1 VRAVALMLFAVALIA
16 ARTFGR
22 NDSPAGHWDG
32 MVERDGLPKPMTV
45 QLVQSAGR
53 WRGRIEVDGAS
64 SPADGIRVAGKSVH
78 FELSSSEVFDGA
90 ISGNSMTGDL
100 SGSGKSGSFALTRE
114 ELMESTFDAIPT
126 ESEGP

>member
-1 VRAVALMLFAVALIA
+1 
-16 ARTFGR
+16 
-22 NDSPAGHWDG
+22 

-64 SPADGIRVAGKSVH
+64 SPADGIRVSGKSVH
-78 FELSSSEVFDGA
+78 FELSSTELFDGT
-90 ISGNSMTGDL
+90 ISGNSMTGDF

-114 ELMESTFDAIPT
+114 QLMETTFDAVPL

>member
-1 VRAVALMLFAVALIA
+1 MLFAVALIA

-22 NDSPAGHWDG
+22 DDSPAGHWNG
-32 MVERDGLPKPMTV
+32 MVERDGLPKAMTV
-45 QLVQSAGR
+45 QLVQSAGS
-53 WRGRIEVDGAS
+53 WMGRIEVDGSS
-64 SPADGIRVAGKSVH
+64 SPADSIRVTGKRVH
-78 FELSSSEVFDGA
+78 FELSSTEVFDGT

-114 ELMESTFDAIPT
+114 ELMESTFDAVPL